1 MRRYTIQQDE
11 FISKIF
17 EAFQKIDNEIDKEGG
32 EFDYRFSLSKHI
44 LEDLLGWTRKEG
56 EGHFRIEEERKDII
70 CYDDSDPPFP
80 VVVFETKKPSE
91 TLTLES
97 IEQLE
102 GYLKEIGS
110 AKHGVLTNGRKMVLY
125 EYVSAV
131 RPIEKKAEIDIDA
144 LLAKKISGLAE
155 QDKTALLAF
164 KYLSHDRFVRLTD
177 IDIFSTKNKE
187 SPIDYGRGLKD
198 IGYGLFVSS
207 LKSSLDELTTIL
219 ELFFDDYIQRTSY
232 SGDFLKTSFKKWEEW
247 RAFTGASG
255 KAKQAFCRETAY
267 IILNRIIFTRICE
280 DKRISK
286 SQKISG
292 KGLAQFVKS
301 KEGMKNIYLLALND
315 AYREIENHYKH
326 FYQLNIFDWWFIP
339 KDKAEMLTHE
349 EKQNQDKLD
358 TELDFIV
365 KGILKRV
372 NRFDFERVNRDILG
386 HVYEDYLPKQERK
399 ELGEFY
405 TPIEVVKYI
414 LDSVG
419 YLPETPIGDKK
430 IIDPSCGS
438 GTFLTE
444 IVERIIKHYLKKF
457 NKINT
462 NQLTSDEAKLILE
475 KINEN
480 VYGLDI
486 NPFATHISEINL
498 LFKTIDLY
506 NVVLKKYR
514 EEIMLKFNI
523 HCVDTLQIPDGV
535 NGSNNGQLTFEF
547 FTKINGRA
555 KSFADDMSVADKIKT
570 TMKFDFVVGNPPYVR
585 IQNLKKAKELYENEY
600 YETRHQNY
608 DIYVLFIERGLK
620 WLDESGK
627 LGYICPTRFALTDY
641 GEKLRDF
648 IAKKYL
654 IEQIIDFKDAS
665 VFDTATPY
673 PCILVAGAAKKEAI
687 KKNNI
692 VCARIAKESD
702 EVLLNIQKYLKNERY
717 ISEVFDL
724 FSHPQ
729 KDLAK
734 DEWYLM
740 PKEEKKVF
748 EKIEKNMDC
757 RLEEIRDEVYQDLVT
772 GKDAIFIGK
781 IVKEIDSNSVEF
793 LPIKSI
799 DENSSESFKIER
811 KMLKRLL
818 KGDEIHKWN
827 VLWSDLWII
836 FPYQLIKKDSKI
848 NATLYDKT
856 IIAKDFQHTWVYLQR
871 FENELK
877 DREGGKWSEIDEWY
891 AYGRRQNIEK
901 FETPKIMVQVL
912 SNKNS
917 FVVDI
922 DDNFY
927 FVGGG
932 NAGGYGVNIKS
943 SYLGTNEDLY
953 YYAALLNSKVLE
965 FYEKHISVI
974 FRGKYY
980 SFGKKYVEKFPIVIA
995 DDSLKKEIVSN
1006 AEEIQEI
1013 HKKKSEL
1020 ENKINDIKNYFKNV
1034 VCNSKLLD
1042 LVKEQALSDEIYR
1055 TANAKIEENA
1065 NEKVFKIVFKK
1076 GHSITFDSKE
1086 KAEFLMKILQGKEHI
1101 SKADLLFMNVPSN
1114 DDLMKLMSNY
1124 YKDIKEIEKLNKE
1137 IKTSQS
1143 YLDEIIATK
1152 VYKLKKTDVALIDKF
1167 LQVW

>member
-17 EAFQKIDNEIDKEGG
+17 EAFQRIDNEIDKEGG

-80 VVVFETKKPSE
+80 VIVFETKKPSE

-144 LLAKKISGLAE
+144 LLAKKISGLSE

-207 LKSSLDELTTIL
+207 LKSSLDELTAIL
-219 ELFFDDYIQRTSY
+219 EMFFDNYIMRTSY

-286 SQKISG
+286 TQKISG
-292 KGLAQFVKS
+292 KGLAKFIKS
-301 KEGMKNIYLLALND
+301 KEGMKNAYLLALND

-339 KDKAEMLTHE
+339 KDKAEMLTSE
-349 EKQNQDKLD
+349 EKLNQDKLD
-358 TELDFIV
+358 AELDFIV
-365 KGILKRV
+365 KGILRRV

-419 YLPETPIGDKK
+419 YLPEKPIGDRK

-444 IVERIIKHYLKKF
+444 IVERIIRHYLKKF

-506 NVVLKKYR
+506 NVVLRKYR
-514 EEIMLKFNI
+514 DEVMLKFNI

-570 TMKFDFVVGNPPYVR
+570 TMRFDFVVGNPPYVR

-620 WLDESGK
+620 WLNESGK

-673 PCILVAGAAKKEAI
+673 PCILVASASKKEAI

-692 VCARIAKESD
+692 VCARIVKESD
-702 EVLLNIQKYLKNERY
+702 EVLLNIQKHLKDERY

-724 FSHPQ
+724 FWYPQ

-734 DEWYLM
+734 YEWYLM
-740 PKEEKKVF
+740 PKEENKVF
-748 EKIEKNMDC
+748 EKIEKIAKLKIENI
-757 RLEEIRDEVYQDLVT
+757 REEVFQGITSSKDDVYFV
-772 GKDAIFIGK
+772 K
-781 IVKEIDSNSVEF
+781 IVEEVDSNLVRVISQ
-793 LPIKSI
+793 KSLK
-799 DENSSESFKIER
+799 EGNNNSHLIER
-811 KMLKRLL
+811 ELLRKIL
-818 KGDEIHKWN
+818 KGTDSSK
-827 VLWSDLWII
+827 WII
-836 FPYQLIKKDSKI
+836 FWDGWYIVFPYKIMHRKADLISQDVMIKMYPHGWDYFNYYKKDLELREEGK
-848 NATLYDKT
+848 
-856 IIAKDFQHTWVYLQR
+856 
-871 FENELK
+871 LK
-877 DREGGKWSEIDEWY
+877 DKENWWGFIYNK
-891 AYGRRQNIEK
+891 NLEK
-901 FETPKIMVQVL
+901 FNQQKILTQVL
-912 SNKNS
+912 SSKNS
-917 FVVDI
+917 FVF
-922 DDNFY
+922 DDLGEYY

-932 NAGGYGVNIKS
+932 NAGIYGITIK
-943 SYLGTNEDLY
+943 NEYVSKDSDFY
-953 YYAALLNSKVLE
+953 YYTALLNSKVLE

-1006 AEEIQEI
+1006 AEAIQEI
-1013 HKKKSEL
+1013 HKKKTEL
-1020 ENKINDIKNYFKNV
+1020 ENKINDIKNYLKNV
-1034 VCNSKLLD
+1034 VCNLKLLD

-1114 DDLMKLMSNY
+1114 DDLIKLMSNY

-1137 IKTSQS
+1137 IETSQS

-1152 VYKLKKTDVALIDKF
+1152 VYKLKKADVALIDKF

>member
-1 MRRYTIQQDE
+1 
-11 FISKIF
+11 
-17 EAFQKIDNEIDKEGG
+17 
-32 EFDYRFSLSKHI
+32 
-44 LEDLLGWTRKEG
+44 
-56 EGHFRIEEERKDII
+56 
-70 CYDDSDPPFP
+70 
-80 VVVFETKKPSE
+80 
-91 TLTLES
+91 LES
-97 IEQLE
+97 LEQLE

-110 AKHGVLTNGRKMVLY
+110 AKHGVLTNGRKMLLY
-125 EYVSAV
+125 EYVSAG
-131 RPIEKKAEIDIDA
+131 RPLEKKAEIDIDA
-144 LLAKKISGLAE
+144 LLAKKIQGLSG
-155 QDKTALLAF
+155 QDKISILAF
-164 KYLSHDRFVRLTD
+164 MYLSHDRFVKLSD

-207 LKSSLDELTTIL
+207 LKSSLDELTATL
-219 ELFFDDYIQRTSY
+219 ELFFDNYIKRTSY

-286 SQKISG
+286 FQKISG
-292 KGLAQFVKS
+292 KGLAQFIKS
-301 KEGMKNIYLLALND
+301 KEGMKNTYLLALND

-326 FYQLNIFDWWFIP
+326 FYQLNIFDWWFIT
-339 KDKAEMLTHE
+339 KDKAEMLTPE
-349 EKQNQDKLD
+349 EKLNQDKLD
-358 TELDFIV
+358 AELDFIV

-419 YLPETPIGDKK
+419 YLPEKPIGDKR

-506 NVVLKKYR
+506 NMVLKKYR
-514 EEIMLKFNI
+514 DEVMLKFNI

-620 WLDESGK
+620 WLNESGK

-654 IEQIIDFKDAS
+654 IEQIIDFKDTS
-665 VFDTATPY
+665 VFDAATPY
-673 PCILVAGAAKKEAI
+673 PCILVAGASKKEAI

-702 EVLLNIQKYLKNERY
+702 EILLNIQKHLKDERY
-717 ISEVFDL
+717 VSEIFDL
-724 FSHPQ
+724 FGYPQ

-734 DEWYLM
+734 HEWYLM
-740 PKEEKKVF
+740 PTEERKVF
-748 EKIEKNMDC
+748 EKIEKKMNC
-757 RLEEIRDEVYQDLVT
+757 RLGELCNNVFVGMQTSADPIYL
-772 GKDAIFIGK
+772 GK
-781 IVKEIDSNSVEF
+781 ILREIDNELVEF
-793 LPIKSI
+793 LPAKYSI
-799 DENSSESFKIER
+799 HETDIDKKYIIEKKI
-811 KMLKRLL
+811 LKKVL
-818 KGDEIHKWN
+818 KGTSILKWN
-827 VLWSDLWII
+827 ENWENLWVVHPYKLSEKGANLITEDEMKKN
-836 FPYQLIKKDSKI
+836 FPYALKYFLANKEDLENRDNGKLKGKPNWYGHVYEKNLDS
-848 NATLYDKT
+848 
-856 IIAKDFQHTWVYLQR
+856 
-871 FENELK
+871 FEK
-877 DREGGKWSEIDEWY
+877 
-891 AYGRRQNIEK
+891 
-901 FETPKIMVQVL
+901 PKIMAQVL

-932 NAGGYGVNIKS
+932 NAGGYGVSIKS
-943 SYLGTNEDLY
+943 SYLSTTKDLHY
-953 YYAALLNSKVLE
+953 YVALLNSDVLE

-980 SFGKKYVEKFPIVIA
+980 SFGRKYVEKFPIVIV
-995 DDSLKKEIVSN
+995 DDSLKKEIVSK
-1006 AEEIQEI
+1006 ADAIQGM

-1020 ENKINDIKNYFKNV
+1020 ENKKNDINNYLKSV

-1055 TANAKIEENA
+1055 IANAKIEENA

-1076 GHSITFDSKE
+1076 GHSITFDLKE
-1086 KAEFLMKILQGKEHI
+1086 KAEFLMKLLQGKEHI

-1114 DDLMKLMSNY
+1114 NDLMKLMSDY
-1124 YKDIKEIEKLNKE
+1124 YKDIKEIERLNKE
-1137 IKTSQS
+1137 IGATQS

-1152 VYKLKKTDVALIDKF
+1152 VYKLNKNDVALIDKF

>member
-1 MRRYTIQQDE
+1 MRRYAIQQDE

-17 EAFQKIDNEIDKEGG
+17 EALQKIDNEIDKEGG

-44 LEDLLGWTRKEG
+44 LEELLGWTRKEG
-56 EGHFRIEEERKDII
+56 QGHFRIEEERKDII

-80 VVVFETKKPSE
+80 VIVFETKKPSE
-91 TLTLES
+91 TITLES
-97 IEQLE
+97 LEQLE
-102 GYLKEIGS
+102 GYLKEVGS
-110 AKHGVLTNGRKMVLY
+110 AKHGVLTNGRKMLLY
-125 EYVSAV
+125 EYVSAG
-131 RPIEKKAEIDIDA
+131 RPLEKKAEIDIDA
-144 LLAKKISGLAE
+144 LLAKKISGLSE
-155 QDKTALLAF
+155 QDKISIFAF
-164 KYLSHDRFVRLTD
+164 MYLSHDRFVKLSD

-207 LKSSLDELTTIL
+207 LKSSLDELTATL
-219 ELFFDDYIQRTSY
+219 ELFFDDYIKRTSY

-286 SQKISG
+286 TQKISG
-292 KGLAQFVKS
+292 KGLAQFIKS
-301 KEGMKNIYLLALND
+301 KEGMKNTYLLALND

-339 KDKAEMLTHE
+339 KDKTEMLTPE
-349 EKQNQDKLD
+349 EKLNQDKLD
-358 TELDFIV
+358 AELDFIV

-419 YLPETPIGDKK
+419 YLPEKPIGDRK

-514 EEIMLKFNI
+514 DEVMLKFNI

-555 KSFADDMSVADKIKT
+555 KSFADDISVADKIKT
-570 TMKFDFVVGNPPYVR
+570 TMRFDFVVGNPPYVR

-620 WLDESGK
+620 WLNESGK
-627 LGYICPTRFALTDY
+627 LGYICPTRFILADY

-648 IAKKYL
+648 VAKKYL
-654 IEQIIDFKDAS
+654 IEQIIDFKETS
-665 VFDTATPY
+665 VFDAATPY
-673 PCILVAGAAKKEAI
+673 PCILIVSSSKKEAI

-692 VCARIAKESD
+692 ICARIAKESND
-702 EVLLNIQKYLKNERY
+702 VLSDIQRHLKEEVYLSDVY
-717 ISEVFDL
+717 DL
-724 FSHPQ
+724 FRYPQ

-740 PKEEKKVF
+740 PERERNVF
-748 EKIEKNMDC
+748 RKIEKNSDYK
-757 RLEEIRDEVYQDLVT
+757 LEEICSDLFVGMQT
-772 GKDAIFIGK
+772 SADDIYLGSIIN
-781 IVKEIDSNSVEF
+781 VIDSDIVEF
-793 LPIKSI
+793 TPLKYFK
-799 DENSSESFKIER
+799 DNTFEKFKIEKKILKKILKGKCIGKWEVDWDNLWAIHPYEMIDR
-811 KMLKRLL
+811 KPILISEKKFKDNYPLAWQYLL
-818 KGDEIHKWN
+818 KHKDILESRENGKLKGKEDWYKHLYEKNLDKFDLPKILVRNLSLKNEFTLDEIGE
-827 VLWSDLWII
+827 
-836 FPYQLIKKDSKI
+836 Y
-848 NATLYDKT
+848 
-856 IIAKDFQHTWVYLQR
+856 YLTC
-871 FENELK
+871 
-877 DREGGKWSEIDEWY
+877 G
-891 AYGRRQNIEK
+891 
-901 FETPKIMVQVL
+901 
-912 SNKNS
+912 
-917 FVVDI
+917 
-922 DDNFY
+922 
-927 FVGGG
+927 
-932 NAGGYGVNIKS
+932 AGGISGLNIDASRLDSPDK
-943 SYLGTNEDLY
+943 LY
-953 YYAALLNSKVLE
+953 YYVALLNSRILE
-965 FYEKHISVI
+965 FYHKHISSI
-974 FRGKYY
+974 YQNKWY
-980 SFGKKYVEKFPIVIA
+980 SYEKTNLDLYPIA
-995 DDSLKKEIVSN
+995 DANDLKLRNEIIN
-1006 AEEIQEI
+1006 FAKKIHEFHNILYKLNKKIMNIQ
-1013 HKKKSEL
+1013 
-1020 ENKINDIKNYFKNV
+1020 NYLVGITFS
-1034 VCNSKLLD
+1034 SKLLD
-1042 LVKEQALSDEIYR
+1042 ISISQELSAEVYKPG
-1055 TANAKIEENA
+1055 NADIEETNL
-1065 NEKVFKIVFKK
+1065 EGLKIYKFIFKK

-1101 SKADLLFMNVPSN
+1101 SKADLLFMNVPSQN
-1114 DDLMKLMSNY
+1114 DIMKLMSDY
-1124 YKDIKEIEKLNKE
+1124 YKDMKEIEKLNKE
-1137 IKTSQS
+1137 IGATQS

-1152 VYKLKKTDVALIDKF
+1152 VYKLNKNDVALIDKF